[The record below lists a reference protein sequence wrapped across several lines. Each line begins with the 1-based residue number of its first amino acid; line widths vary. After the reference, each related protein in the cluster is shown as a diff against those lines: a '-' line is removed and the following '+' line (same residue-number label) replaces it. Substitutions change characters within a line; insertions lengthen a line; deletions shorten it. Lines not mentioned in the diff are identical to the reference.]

1 VLLTV
6 DSVVRRG
13 VGDCVKKRMRYGTV
27 DIDGGLEVKKTYEV
41 EDREWRMGLEVEQV
55 WLGWLI
61 AS

>member
-1 VLLTV
+1 LYGELLV
-6 DSVVRRG
+6 IVSRRG
-13 VGDCVKKRMRYGTV
+13 CGTERWISTV
-27 DIDGGLEVKKTYEV
+27 DIDGGFEVKKTYEV